1 MRIHK
6 KINLPKKSLIFLSTV
21 LLCVTLFSQN
31 IFSQSDSSKSKI
43 EISGFIDTYFSEN
56 FNKPPDRINTY
67 HVFDANENQFNLAL
81 AKLVI
86 QKAAAP
92 VGFKIDL
99 GYGPTMAAVASYY
112 PDVPSLQNVEDA
124 YLTAVIPWGN
134 GLTINAGKLVTHMG
148 AEVIETPGNINYS
161 RSILFGYAIPFDHV
175 GISATYPFTDNFSGS
190 LYLYNGWNIVNDNN
204 TDKTVGAELAYSPT
218 SSLSL
223 VFNYIG
229 GAEYP
234 NSTNK
239 TQVYEG
245 ILNFAFTD
253 AFSLS
258 VDYNYGQFSYTSNNV
273 LIWSGVSGILK
284 YAFDDA
290 NYIAGRG
297 ELYDDPDGFTT
308 GTMQKLSE
316 FTFTYNHN
324 FTSDFFIRLEYR
336 LDSSS
341 PSYTG
346 VHVFEDS
353 SGNLVNDSQSTAL
366 IGAVYSF

>member
-1 MRIHK
+1 MRIRK
-6 KINLPKKSLIFLSTV
+6 TNSLAVKPLKTLMVV
-21 LLCVTLFSQN
+21 LFSVALFSQN

-43 EISGFIDTYFSEN
+43 EFSGFVDTYFSYN
-56 FNKPPDRINTY
+56 FNKPQDRIDQIR
-67 HVFDANENQFNLAL
+67 VFDASDNQFNLAL

-99 GYGPTMAAVASYY
+99 AYGPTMAAVAGYY

-124 YLTAVIPWGN
+124 YITAIVPWGN
-134 GLTINAGKLVTHMG
+134 GLTVNAGKLVTHMG

-161 RSILFGYAIPFDHV
+161 RSILFGWAIPFDHIGV
-175 GISATYPFTDNFSGS
+175 SASYPFTDNLSGT

-223 VFNYIG
+223 IFNYIG
-229 GAEYP
+229 GAEMQ
-234 NSTNK
+234 NIFNK
-239 TQVYEG
+239 TQVFEG
-245 ILNFAFTD
+245 ILNYQITD
-253 AFSLS
+253 AFSLN
-258 VDYNYGQFSYTSNNV
+258 VDYNYGQYSNTTNDV
-273 LIWSGVSGILK
+273 LVWSGVSGILK

-308 GTMQKLSE
+308 GMMQKLSE

-324 FTSDFFIRLEYR
+324 FTSDFFVRLEYR
-336 LDSSS
+336 MDSSS
-341 PSYTG
+341 PKYSFQHY
-346 VHVFEDS
+346 FEDS
-353 SGNLVNDSQSTAL
+353 SGGYTDDNQSTAL